1 MAEPSIRYS
10 PSPGATPRNEADA
23 VAAVFRFLIERHEAK
38 RTAADLD
45 GGSRDEGGIEEHNRG
60 PDGVAGAA
68 QLSVKG
74 APIEG
79 HETRKGVLCR
89 TANRA
94 E

>member
-10 PSPGATPRNEADA
+10 PSLGATPRDEADA

-38 RTAADLD
+38 RTAADL
-45 GGSRDEGGIEEHNRG
+45 GSGSRDEGGIEEHDHG
-60 PDGVAGAA
+60 PDGVAGPA
-68 QLSVKG
+68 QSSVKG

-89 TANRA
+89 TANHA